1 MSLSIS
7 SRHDSL
13 PRQTSVSMCVV
24 FIALIF
30 GLEDQNTAATE
41 ALRLYIEKKDFGNVE
56 EAAAPSIRIAIYKET
71 IERLKFMP
79 LLTRRQPPELFL
91 RGSLHKT
98 LKPHKRLKTIL
109 AIQKLPL
116 RPSYQLLNLQQTTLV
131 QVCTKTII
139 NLLKHLLQEPIRIL
153 LLSRLRSNNLIHKS
167 SRNKLFTGNALAH
180 NERFIRLSDAKTL
193 DEGTTS
199 AAFSNETER
208 GEGSKEEGVRG
219 SVDEVSVGD

>member
-1 MSLSIS
+1 
-7 SRHDSL
+7 
-13 PRQTSVSMCVV
+13 MCVE
-24 FIALIF
+24 FIASIL
-30 GLEDQNTAATE
+30 GLEDQNTASTQ
-41 ALRLYIEKKDFGNVE
+41 ALRLYIEKKDIGNVE
-56 EAAAPSIRIAIYKET
+56 EAAAPSIKIAIYKDT
-71 IERLKFMP
+71 IEQLKFMP

-109 AIQKLPL
+109 SIQKLPL

-153 LLSRLRSNNLIHKS
+153 LLSRLRSNNLIHKP

-180 NERFIRLSDAKTL
+180 DERFIRLSDAKTL

-199 AAFSNETER
+199 AAFSDETE
-208 GEGSKEEGVRG
+208 
-219 SVDEVSVGD
+219 